1 MPKFNVE
8 IVASISKTIEVCAD
22 SKEHAEEQAHE
33 LFHTGYGGTPE
44 IYEQETHDIEEI
56 TDANI

>member
-1 MPKFNVE
+1 MPKFNVD
-8 IVASISKTIEVCAD
+8 IVASISKTIEVIAD
-22 SKEHAEEQAHE
+22 SEEHAEELAHE
-33 LFHTGYGGTPE
+33 MFHAGYDGTPE